1 MGEYRE
7 TEQMRED
14 LSPYYKNFEKWGL
27 SPIDLEVELDKRHEG
42 ISTSGI
48 LSAYTDE
55 ELEDILAQW

>member
-1 MGEYRE
+1 M
-7 TEQMRED
+7 ED

-48 LSAYTDE
+48 LSAFTDE